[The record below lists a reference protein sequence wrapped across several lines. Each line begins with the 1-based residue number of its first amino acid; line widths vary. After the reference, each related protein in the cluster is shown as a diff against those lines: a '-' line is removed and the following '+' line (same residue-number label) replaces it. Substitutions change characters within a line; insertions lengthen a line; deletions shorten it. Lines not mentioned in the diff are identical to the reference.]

1 MFEKELE
8 RVRKHLRQ
16 HLATPQPYVSLQSIM
31 SAEAIHP
38 AFRTFFQ
45 AEVAWWVHEE
55 QAIRTSN
62 PRFETGHFDFREM
75 FRELDGL
82 YSRHA
87 RFDHEELNATIDA
100 AAKTRLNYLCRPRTT
115 LKWFVYRG
123 EPTKPLQEILLR
135 LNYLYDY
142 RYLISGF
149 EQWARSR
156 GSDTPFEILSVIE
169 FERIVEKIDNDAIL
183 DLSQVEFVK
192 MLEPLYEFFATYNP
206 DLPVESVP
214 SEAVIIYLDDKGA
227 VPISQSLERLL
238 YREDLRFLTRSK
250 LLEVID
256 DVIATIDSSGM
267 PAGTYEPVALQEQ
280 PTIVLQ
286 AEPALV
292 EILQPHVA
300 AKTVYVESSDQ
311 IEPIV
316 ESIPSDVST
325 AEDVPTPVE
334 PLDTPLVAETQNE
347 TPLEGQG
354 SGSREPAAA
363 QENQFEQPLDVRR
376 ERFAGLLDERT
387 RGKVVKKLF
396 DGNTT
401 AYSMVVDAVLES
413 DHWKEAAG
421 KLDRFYAELKI
432 EPNSAVA
439 MDLYHALHRVFLVS

>member
-16 HLATPQPYVSLQSIM
+16 HLATPQPYVSLQSVM
-31 SAEAIHP
+31 SAEAVHP

-62 PRFETGHFDFREM
+62 PRFETGHQEFRDL

-82 YSRHA
+82 YARHA

-115 LKWFVYRG
+115 LKWFVFRG

-135 LNYLYDY
+135 LNYLYDH
-142 RYLISGF
+142 RYLINGF
-149 EQWARSR
+149 EQWARTR

-183 DLSQVEFVK
+183 DLSQGEFVRL
-192 MLEPLYEFFATYNP
+192 LEPMYEFFATYNP
-206 DLPVESVP
+206 DLPVEAVP
-214 SEAVIIYLDDKGA
+214 TEAVIIYLDDKGA

-256 DVIATIDSSGM
+256 EVIVSIDAGGM
-267 PAGTYEPVALQEQ
+267 PSAPVEYVHVEPSPAASVPELVVI
-280 PTIVLQ
+280 PPPVVLQ
-286 AEPALV
+286 PVVAPEPELVEEEEPMAESVAEPMADLPL
-292 EILQPHVA
+292 E
-300 AKTVYVESSDQ
+300 
-311 IEPIV
+311 EPA
-316 ESIPSDVST
+316 S
-325 AEDVPTPVE
+325 AVE
-334 PLDTPLVAETQNE
+334 PSTTED
-347 TPLEGQG
+347 EGDEE
-354 SGSREPAAA
+354 RVH
-363 QENQFEQPLDVRR
+363 LRR
-376 ERFAGLLDERT
+376 ERFATLLDERT
-387 RGKVVKKLF
+387 QGKVIKKLF
-396 DGNTT
+396 GGNTSI
-401 AYSMVVDAVLES
+401 YSSVVDAVLES

-421 KLDRFYAELKI
+421 KIDRFFAEHRI

-439 MDLYHALHRVFLVS
+439 MEFCQALHRVFIVS

>member
-16 HLATPQPYVSLQSIM
+16 HLATPHPYVSLQSVM
-31 SAEAIHP
+31 SAEAVHP

-62 PRFETGHFDFREM
+62 PRFETGHQEFRDL

-82 YSRHA
+82 YARHA

-142 RYLISGF
+142 RYLINGF
-149 EQWARSR
+149 EQWAKTR

-183 DLSQVEFVK
+183 DLSQGEFVQL
-192 MLEPLYEFFATYNP
+192 LEPLYEFFATYSP
-206 DLPVESVP
+206 DLPVEAVP
-214 SEAVIIYLDDKGA
+214 TEAVIIYLDDKGA

-250 LLEVID
+250 LLDVIDEVILS
-256 DVIATIDSSGM
+256 IDSGGM
-267 PAGTYEPVALQEQ
+267 PEGQQEPVKEVEQ
-280 PTIVLQ
+280 IAAPDRVVVSPHVVLQ
-286 AEPALV
+286 ASAPEPEEAT
-292 EILQPHVA
+292 EQPNW
-300 AKTVYVESSDQ
+300 
-311 IEPIV
+311 
-316 ESIPSDVST
+316 T
-325 AEDVPTPVE
+325 A
-334 PLDTPLVAETQNE
+334 
-347 TPLEGQG
+347 PLEIDATEAPLEIDAA
-354 SGSREPAAA
+354 EPPVLI
-363 QENQFEQPLDVRR
+363 NTTEQLLESEPELELEPDVQTPNDEEIDERVRVRR
-376 ERFAGLLDERT
+376 DRLATLLDERMQ
-387 RGKVVKKLF
+387 GKVVKKLF
-396 DGNTT
+396 GGNTSI
-401 AYSMVVDAVLES
+401 YSAVVEAVLES

-421 KLDRFYAELKI
+421 KIDRFFAEHRI

-439 MDLYHALHRVFLVS
+439 MEFCQALHRVFIVS

>member
-16 HLATPQPYVSLQSIM
+16 HLATPQPYVSLQSVM
-31 SAEAIHP
+31 SAEAVHP

-62 PRFETGHFDFREM
+62 PRFETGHQEFRDL

-82 YSRHA
+82 YARHA

-115 LKWFVYRG
+115 LKWFVFRG

-135 LNYLYDY
+135 LNYLYDH
-142 RYLISGF
+142 RYLINGF
-149 EQWARSR
+149 EQWARTR

-183 DLSQVEFVK
+183 DLSQGEFVRL
-192 MLEPLYEFFATYNP
+192 LEPMYEFFATYNP
-206 DLPVESVP
+206 DLPVEAVP
-214 SEAVIIYLDDKGA
+214 TEAVIIYLDDKGA

-256 DVIATIDSSGM
+256 DVIASIDSTGM
-267 PAGTYEPVALQEQ
+267 PTASYETVTLP
-280 PTIVLQ
+280 
-286 AEPALV
+286 EPAHPMMVGEALSLAADVGLDEEGPALEEIVPTRPTV
-292 EILQPHVA
+292 EAGVDT
-300 AKTVYVESSDQ
+300 TVTKAMPPVD
-311 IEPIV
+311 IV
-316 ESIPSDVST
+316 EATPGTDPEYSAPSVVDQPVPIEEGPSQDV
-325 AEDVPTPVE
+325 
-334 PLDTPLVAETQNE
+334 
-347 TPLEGQG
+347 
-354 SGSREPAAA
+354 
-363 QENQFEQPLDVRR
+363 QFEQLLNMRR
-376 ERFAGLLDERT
+376 DRFATLLDERT
-387 RGKVVKKLF
+387 QGKVIKKLF
-396 DGNTT
+396 GGNTSI
-401 AYSMVVDAVLES
+401 YSSVVDAVLES

-421 KLDRFYAELKI
+421 KIDRFFAEHRI

-439 MDLYHALHRVFLVS
+439 MEFCQALHRVFIVS

>member
-16 HLATPQPYVSLQSIM
+16 HLATPHPYVSLQSVM
-31 SAEAIHP
+31 SAEAVHP

-62 PRFETGHFDFREM
+62 PRFETGHQEFRDL

-82 YSRHA
+82 YARHA

-142 RYLISGF
+142 RYLINGF
-149 EQWARSR
+149 EQWAKTR

-183 DLSQVEFVK
+183 DLSQGEFVQ
-192 MLEPLYEFFATYNP
+192 LLDPLYEFFSTYSP
-206 DLPVESVP
+206 DLPVEAVP
-214 SEAVIIYLDDKGA
+214 TEAVIIYLDDKGA

-256 DVIATIDSSGM
+256 EVILSIDSGGM
-267 PAGTYEPVALQEQ
+267 TAGQQEPLMEVERISAPER
-280 PTIVLQ
+280 IVV
-286 AEPALV
+286 P
-292 EILQPHVA
+292 PHVVQEA
-300 AKTVYVESSDQ
+300 VSAP
-311 IEPIV
+311 EPEV
-316 ESIPSDVST
+316 ATQE
-325 AEDVPTPVE
+325 PTTE
-334 PLDTPLVAETQNE
+334 PLSEIDATEPPSEIDATEPLSEIDERV
-347 TPLEGQG
+347 
-354 SGSREPAAA
+354 S
-363 QENQFEQPLDVRR
+363 VRR
-376 ERFAGLLDERT
+376 DRLATLLDERT
-387 RGKVVKKLF
+387 QGKVVKKLF
-396 DGNTT
+396 GGN
-401 AYSMVVDAVLES
+401 ASIYSSVVDAVLES

-421 KLDRFYAELKI
+421 KIDRFFAEHRI

-439 MDLYHALHRVFLVS
+439 MEFCQALHRVFIVS

>member
-16 HLATPQPYVSLQSIM
+16 HLATPHPYVSLQSVM
-31 SAEAIHP
+31 SAEAVHP

-62 PRFETGHFDFREM
+62 PRFETGHQEFRDL

-82 YSRHA
+82 YARHA

-115 LKWFVYRG
+115 LKWFVFRG

-135 LNYLYDY
+135 LNYLYDH
-142 RYLISGF
+142 RYLINGF
-149 EQWARSR
+149 EQWARTR

-183 DLSQVEFVK
+183 DLSQGEFVRL
-192 MLEPLYEFFATYNP
+192 LEPMYEFFATYSP
-206 DLPVESVP
+206 DLPVEAVP
-214 SEAVIIYLDDKGA
+214 TEAVIIFLDDKGA

-256 DVIATIDSSGM
+256 EVIVSIDAGGMSSAPAEYIHDGPTPATTVPELIALPS
-267 PAGTYEPVALQEQ
+267 PVG
-280 PTIVLQ
+280 
-286 AEPALV
+286 
-292 EILQPHVA
+292 LQPAMAPEPEIA
-300 AKTVYVESSDQ
+300 APEPEEVVNESVVESATMP
-311 IEPIV
+311 EL
-316 ESIPSDVST
+316 PS
-325 AEDVPTPVE
+325 AVPE
-334 PLDTPLVAETQNE
+334 
-347 TPLEGQG
+347 LEGELSTSEDQ
-354 SGSREPAAA
+354 S
-363 QENQFEQPLDVRR
+363 QEDRVSLRRDRFGTLLDVR
-376 ERFAGLLDERT
+376 T
-387 RGKVVKKLF
+387 QGKVIKKLF
-396 DGNTT
+396 GGNTSI
-401 AYSMVVDAVLES
+401 YSSVVDAVLES

-421 KLDRFYAELKI
+421 KIDRFFAEHRI

-439 MDLYHALHRVFLVS
+439 MEFCQALHRVFIVS

>member
-16 HLATPQPYVSLQSIM
+16 HLATPQPYVSLQSVM
-31 SAEAIHP
+31 SAEAVHP
-38 AFRTFFQ
+38 AFRTYFQ

-62 PRFETGHFDFREM
+62 PRFETGHHDFRDL

-82 YSRHA
+82 YARHA

-100 AAKTRLNYLCRPRTT
+100 VAKTRLNYLCRPRTT

-142 RYLISGF
+142 RYLINGF
-149 EQWARSR
+149 EQWAKTR

-183 DLSQVEFVK
+183 DLSQGEFVQ
-192 MLEPLYEFFATYNP
+192 MLEPLYEFFSTYSP
-206 DLPVESVP
+206 DLPVEAVP
-214 SEAVIIYLDDKGA
+214 TEAVIIYLDDKGA

-256 DVIATIDSSGM
+256 EVILSIDAGGM
-267 PAGTYEPVALQEQ
+267 PAGQQEPSLEVERISAPESTVA
-280 PTIVLQ
+280 PPHDVL
-286 AEPALV
+286 
-292 EILQPHVA
+292 HVA
-300 AKTVYVESSDQ
+300 SAPEPEVATAAPATEPPPEIQ
-311 IEPIV
+311 ATEPPQEIQATEPPPEIE
-316 ESIPSDVST
+316 SDVH
-325 AEDVPTPVE
+325 TPN
-334 PLDTPLVAETQNE
+334 D
-347 TPLEGQG
+347 
-354 SGSREPAAA
+354 
-363 QENQFEQPLDVRR
+363 QEIDERVRVRR
-376 ERFAGLLDERT
+376 DRLVTLLDERT
-387 RGKVVKKLF
+387 QSKVVKKLF
-396 DGNTT
+396 GGNTSI
-401 AYSMVVDAVLES
+401 YSSVVDAVLES

-421 KLDRFYAELKI
+421 KIDRFFAEHRI

-439 MDLYHALHRVFLVS
+439 MEFCQALHRVFIVS